1 MKFKHTW
8 LSIYPRPQC
17 RMYDNEGEFTG
28 GGAFQTMM
36 EWAGI
41 KDIMDRINNPDV
53 NMVCKRMHQIFWRT
67 CNGYCCMCSHQQ
79 MKAGGWFVALFV
91 LLFANFSQ
99 ISSAVERVSTNV
111 GRIIRFTGYPSRII
125 TFDHQ
130 G

>member
-79 MKAGGWFVALFV
+79 MKAGGWFVALFDC
-91 LLFANFSQ
+91 LQIRCSTISRKSMFLSIPGNSLFLKLIFFS
-99 ISSAVERVSTNV
+99 ILGKSLFS
-111 GRIIRFTGYPSRII
+111 
-125 TFDHQ
+125 
-130 G
+130 